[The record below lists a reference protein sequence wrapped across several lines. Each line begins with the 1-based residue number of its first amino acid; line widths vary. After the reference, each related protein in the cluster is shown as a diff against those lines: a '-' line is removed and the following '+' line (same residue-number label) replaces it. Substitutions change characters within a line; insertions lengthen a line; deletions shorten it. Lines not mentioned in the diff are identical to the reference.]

1 MWQTWPDEESGMWRI
16 VRWVNGEKEFA
27 LGTWPTLKLAQLMC
41 DRLNEAAAKRRHK
54 APCSSHKRASFRHTA
69 CSADKASQI

>member
-16 VRWVNGEKEFA
+16 VCWRNGEKEFA

-41 DRLNEAAAKRRHK
+41 DRLNEAEDRSSRYKNALRNGHSDEGDRLK
-54 APCSSHKRASFRHTA
+54 CSSKV
-69 CSADKASQI
+69 

>member
-16 VRWVNGEKEFA
+16 VRWRNGQKEFA

-41 DRLNEAAAKRRHK
+41 DRLNEAEDRSSRYKKRP
-54 APCSSHKRASFRHTA
+54 AERAFR
-69 CSADKASQI
+69 QGRR